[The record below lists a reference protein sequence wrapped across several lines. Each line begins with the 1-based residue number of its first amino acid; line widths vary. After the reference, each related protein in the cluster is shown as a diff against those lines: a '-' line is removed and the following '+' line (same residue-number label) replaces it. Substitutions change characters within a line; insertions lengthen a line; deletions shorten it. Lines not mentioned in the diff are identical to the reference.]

1 MLLNLTKNHSYRSLG
16 SDYAVNV
23 DVEYVPDSRLVL
35 FNRELTKSL
44 KLNLPESDKELE
56 QFMLENFALFK
67 YGTHDCNRKTSK
79 KTMTFFATRYLDSDD
94 KSEGNALGDG
104 RAIWVGEI
112 VNKLDSGAF
121 QYLDVVLKGTGITEL
136 AWFNHPKESHR
147 DGQVGITEA
156 VHEYI
161 YSSAAI
167 KNGISSSAILAVIKL
182 PFDREID
189 NESAAIIVRVGNH
202 LRFAHYHYFSDNP
215 VQLKEIF
222 EYGLKRDR
230 GLPLTYSLK
239 IGDTQNHLDFI
250 VTNLASDAAT
260 YFDVHA
266 VHGSPT
272 FGNVTSCGGSI
283 DFSTFVYLDA
293 HHGHYSYMSDNEN
306 SLGGVC
312 GQTEQFFNLFSI
324 LVDALKKSQFE
335 HATEI
340 LPVEYFLRKFN
351 DVLQHKLTYR
361 WLVRIGLSKEEINRL
376 SADSKDRF
384 YEIIKIIY
392 ELKGL
397 KKIQFNQKKI
407 FMAAFEP
414 RKIMSGTADCIESF
428 DSPLIIWNKLFK
440 VNRHWGTYTQE
451 DAKPYIDI
459 YLKSIIV
466 IIDELKASK
475 ETIAAWKQRSKT
487 IRLSERNEPGTDFF
501 YGSERFLA
509 STEVLQQISLGNISW
524 QEMSK
529 TANTT
534 ASALADHGLYS

>member
-1 MLLNLTKNHSYRSLG
+1 MLLNFTKNHSYRSLG

-35 FNRELTKSL
+35 FNRELAKNL

-56 QFMLENFALFK
+56 QLMLENFALFK
-67 YGTHDCNRKTSK
+67 GGTHNCNRKISK
-79 KTMTFFATRYLDSDD
+79 KTITFFATRYLDSDD

-112 VNKLDSGAF
+112 VNKLDSGTF

-136 AWFNHPKESHR
+136 AWFNHPRESHR
-147 DGQVGITEA
+147 DGQIGITEA

-161 YSSAAI
+161 YSLAAK
-167 KNGISSSAILAVIKL
+167 KNGISSATILAVIKL
-182 PFDREID
+182 PFDREVD

-215 VQLKEIF
+215 VQLKQIF

-239 IGDTQNHLDFI
+239 AGDIQNHLDFI
-250 VTNLASDAAT
+250 VTNLASDAAI

-293 HHGHYSYMSDNEN
+293 HHGQYSYMSGNEN
-306 SLGGVC
+306 SLGGEC

-324 LVDALKKSQFE
+324 LVNTLKKSQFDYE
-335 HATEI
+335 KEI

-351 DVLQHKLTYR
+351 DTLQHNLTYR
-361 WLVRIGLSKEEINRL
+361 WLTRVGLSKEEINRL
-376 SADSKDRF
+376 SEDSKDRF

-414 RKIMSGTADCIESF
+414 RKIMSGTADCIKNF
-428 DSPLIIWNKLFK
+428 DTPLIVWNKLFK
-440 VNRHWGTYTQE
+440 VNRNWGTYTQE
-451 DAKPYIDI
+451 YAKPYINI

-475 ETIAAWKQRSKT
+475 ETIATWEQRSKT
-487 IRLSERNEPGTDFF
+487 IRLSERNEPGSDFF

-509 STEVLQQISLGNISW
+509 SREVLNQISLGNLSW
-524 QEMSK
+524 QKMSK
-529 TANTT
+529 TANIS
-534 ASALADHGLYS
+534 ASALVDHGLSL